1 MDFVDEIDLKAAAGW
16 RVLDV
21 VQQIAGIFDF
31 GSRGGVNLNQI
42 DKAPCSISRQLS
54 HTPQGVAVMPVSQ
67 FNPFASRRAMEVFP
81 TRGYRKKISV
91 MNAP

>member
-1 MDFVDEIDLKAAAGW
+1 MDFVDEIDLKAAAGR

-42 DKAPCSISRQLS
+42 DKAPL
-54 HTPQGVAVMPVSQ
+54 
-67 FNPFASRRAMEVFP
+67 FNLQ
-81 TRGYRKKISV
+81 
-91 MNAP
+91 